1 MVTAMNFKPLAL
13 LAGTLLASS
22 MLSACAASL
31 CERRD
36 NFMHSSCAGTNV
48 TYGGDPMCENK
59 IKKCSPAHLA
69 QFEGYVACL
78 EAKKVCSMEVLAS
91 CAERFPGGVNLVCN

>member
-1 MVTAMNFKPLAL
+1 MVPTMNFKPLAL
-13 LAGTLLASS
+13 LAATVVAPFV
-22 MLSACAASL
+22 LSACAASL

-36 NFMHSSCAGTNV
+36 TFMHSTCAGTNV

-59 IKKCSPAHLA
+59 IKKCSPGQLA
-69 QFEGYVACL
+69 QFEGYVSCL
-78 EAKKVCSMEVLAS
+78 ETQKMCSMEVLAG